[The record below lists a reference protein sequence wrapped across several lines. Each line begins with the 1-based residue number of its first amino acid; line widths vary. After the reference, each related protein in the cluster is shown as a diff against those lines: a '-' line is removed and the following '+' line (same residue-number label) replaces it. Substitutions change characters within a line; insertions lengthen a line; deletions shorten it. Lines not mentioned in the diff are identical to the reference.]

1 MQLALWE
8 EYADEVEEQMR
19 VLLADNALLQAA
31 LADVRSS
38 LSHDHPNSAGTT
50 GVAHFPLDPCSYD
63 FTSSI
68 FCCLNSWQWHA
79 LPNGYSRVRC
89 PYLNGIRV
97 VFSRISVFPQEMNL
111 ELSLLGNKK

>member
-38 LSHDHPNSAGTT
+38 LSHERPNSAGAS
-50 GVAHFPLDPCSYD
+50 GAHLLQGCPGDADLRFPFWRLVVP
-63 FTSSI
+63 TS
-68 FCCLNSWQWHA
+68 
-79 LPNGYSRVRC
+79 LPDCAHCHPSREPVKVR
-89 PYLNGIRV
+89 YW
-97 VFSRISVFPQEMNL
+97 
-111 ELSLLGNKK
+111 K